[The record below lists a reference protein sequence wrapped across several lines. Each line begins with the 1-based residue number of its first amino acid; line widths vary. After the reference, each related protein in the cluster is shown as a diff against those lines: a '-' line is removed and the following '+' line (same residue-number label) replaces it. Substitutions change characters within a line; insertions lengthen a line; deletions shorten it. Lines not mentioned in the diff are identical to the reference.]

1 MIPFSY
7 NEILHLIYNYPTE
20 FRQLIFRS
28 SLNKFNYYYKKNR
41 YQMIL
46 WITINDF
53 IECPEKYD
61 WKTILEKHES
71 PEI

>member
-1 MIPFSY
+1 
-7 NEILHLIYNYPTE
+7 
-20 FRQLIFRS
+20 
-28 SLNKFNYYYKKNR
+28 
-41 YQMIL
+41 MIL
-46 WITINDF
+46 WIIINDF

>member
-1 MIPFSY
+1 
-7 NEILHLIYNYPTE
+7 
-20 FRQLIFRS
+20 
-28 SLNKFNYYYKKNR
+28 
-41 YQMIL
+41 MIL

-61 WKTILEKHES
+61 WKTILTEHEG